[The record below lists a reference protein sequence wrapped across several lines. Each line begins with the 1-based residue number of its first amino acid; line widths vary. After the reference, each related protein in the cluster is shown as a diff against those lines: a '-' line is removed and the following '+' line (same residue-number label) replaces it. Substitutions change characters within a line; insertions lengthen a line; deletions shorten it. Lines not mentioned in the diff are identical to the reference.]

1 MNALVEA
8 EVIQAL
14 YRASQAGVPI
24 DLIVRGVCALRP
36 GVPGISET
44 IRVRSLVGRFLE
56 HARVCWFE
64 NDGESQLFCS
74 SADWMNRN
82 LHQRVETCFP
92 ILDAELSA
100 RVLQESLDL
109 QLRDNTQAW
118 LMQAGGSYKKVSPM
132 PSEEPVNA
140 QSALL
145 EILTGNNPTGTPTQ
159 AIPKRFR
166 RRGKM

>member
-1 MNALVEA
+1 
-8 EVIQAL
+8 
-14 YRASQAGVPI
+14 
-24 DLIVRGVCALRP
+24 
-36 GVPGISET
+36 
-44 IRVRSLVGRFLE
+44 
-56 HARVCWFE
+56 VCWFE

-118 LMQAGGSYKKVSPM
+118 LMQADGTYKKVSPV
-132 PSEEPVNA
+132 PSEESVNA

-145 EILTGNNPTGTPTQ
+145 ESLTGSSPGGAPVQ

-166 RRGKM
+166 RRSKVQSKTATKSAPTK